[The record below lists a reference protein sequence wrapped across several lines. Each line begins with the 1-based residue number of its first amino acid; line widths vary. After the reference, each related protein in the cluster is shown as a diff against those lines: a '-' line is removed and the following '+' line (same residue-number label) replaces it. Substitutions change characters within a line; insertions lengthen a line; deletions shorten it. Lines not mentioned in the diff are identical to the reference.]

1 MAGLQSRRD
10 ALLYLTPNTYFC
22 VNQRKIGLKGSL
34 EMLLLIQD
42 PSDIIIDYYHS
53 KCLDGLS
60 VKCRNLITRIR
71 DWAHM
76 VVKLLL
82 FALLGR
88 ESKVAGMV

>member
-1 MAGLQSRRD
+1 M
-10 ALLYLTPNTYFC
+10 
-22 VNQRKIGLKGSL
+22 NQRKIGLKGSL

-42 PSDIIIDYYHS
+42 PSDIIDCYHS

-76 VVKLLL
+76 VVKLLS

>member
-1 MAGLQSRRD
+1 M
-10 ALLYLTPNTYFC
+10 
-22 VNQRKIGLKGSL
+22 NQRKIGLKGSL

-42 PSDIIIDYYHS
+42 PSDIIDYYHS